1 VPKRGSEAYDTS
13 KAALSHLVR
22 ELAMALAPH
31 VRVNATAPATVLAG
45 SAMFPR
51 ERVTQSLEKYGIA
64 FSPAETTDALRAKL
78 AEFYAQRT
86 LTKRPIQPQLF
97 TARIRTLRCL
107 CLMACVTL
115 PLLSLGARMRPA
127 LAQANTEAALRA
139 DFQDPPPDC
148 RIMVRWW
155 WFGPAVSM
163 PELEREL
170 RTMKQAGIGGVEI
183 QPVYPLAL
191 DDPASGFH
199 NSPYLSDEFIN
210 DLRFASDTARALG
223 LRFDVTLGSG
233 WPFGG
238 PHIPVTQAA
247 GKLRVVQVSI
257 LSGSDSTAVPA
268 ITTGEKL
275 LAAFLSGSAPSF
287 SASQV
292 NLSDIRDGRLILT
305 PAPSPR
311 TVTWFIA
318 SRTGMTVKRP
328 AIGAEGFVLD
338 HFDRA
343 AIENHLHSVGERL
356 LAAFG
361 KTPPYAFFS
370 DSLEVYG
377 SDWTGDLLEQFRNRR
392 GYDLT
397 PYLPALVQDI
407 GPETSDVR
415 HDWGQTLTELINERY
430 LVPIR
435 EWTARH
441 GTRFR
446 SQTYG
451 IPAVSLSSNAL
462 VDLPE
467 GESDHWS
474 SFSPA
479 RWASSANHLYKNDV
493 TSAETWTWLHSP
505 AFRATPL
512 DIKADADLFFLQGVN
527 QIVGHG
533 WPYSPE
539 RIPGP
544 GWSFYAAAALNDHN
558 AWWPV
563 MPEIAHYL
571 QKVSY
576 LLRQGRPAIDVALLL
591 PTDDAWASFTLG
603 KDSVSE
609 SMEGL
614 LGPNVIPEILRAGL
628 NFDFVDAEAI
638 EKLGIPYPVLILP
651 RIERLP
657 LSTYQKIEQYAEKGG
672 LVIATRALPS
682 MAPGLLQEKTDTP
695 RVRAISQKL
704 FRESG
709 ARGYFLPH
717 DAGLSAFLH
726 QHFTADVSTSPKA
739 ADLGFVHRKMPFA
752 DVYFLANTSN
762 RPLSTTAV
770 FRATSRHSEWWDP
783 FSGEISSA
791 SSSPSIELH
800 LQPYESRVLVFG
812 DQNEVLQPPSNARSG
827 ERNGGSATIDLGG
840 GWTVTFPRISR
851 TIQMQELR
859 SWTDDE
865 ETRFYSGEAVY
876 EKDFTVSNNWLG
888 SRTYLDFGPGT
899 IVEPPTNGVTH
910 FRALLES
917 PVREVA
923 QVFINGQEEGS
934 IWKPPYELEV
944 TASIRIGQNHL
955 KIILYNLAINALA
968 GRVLPDYRLLNSL
981 YGQRFKPQGMENV
994 EPLPSGLL
1002 TAPRLVIVGA
1012 E

>member
-1 VPKRGSEAYDTS
+1 
-13 KAALSHLVR
+13 
-22 ELAMALAPH
+22 
-31 VRVNATAPATVLAG
+31 
-45 SAMFPR
+45 
-51 ERVTQSLEKYGIA
+51 
-64 FSPAETTDALRAKL
+64 
-78 AEFYAQRT
+78 
-86 LTKRPIQPQLF
+86 
-97 TARIRTLRCL
+97 
-107 CLMACVTL
+107 
-115 PLLSLGARMRPA
+115 MRPA
-127 LAQANTEAALRA
+127 LAQANTVATLQAG
-139 DFQDPPPDC
+139 FQDPPPDC
-148 RIMVRWW
+148 RIMMRWW
-155 WFGPAVSM
+155 WFGPAVSK

-170 RTMKQAGIGGVEI
+170 RTMKQAGIGSVEI

-191 DDPASGFH
+191 DDPVSGFH
-199 NSPYLSDEFIN
+199 NSPYLSDEFID
-210 DLRFASDTARALG
+210 DLRFAADTAHGLG

-257 LSGSDSTAVPA
+257 VPGSGSTAVPA

-275 LAAFLSGSAPSF
+275 LAAFLGGSGRSL

-292 NLSDIRDGRLILT
+292 NLSDIRDGRLIL
-305 PAPSPR
+305 PLAPSSQ

-343 AIENHLHSVGERL
+343 AIENHLHTVGERL

-361 KTPPYAFFS
+361 KNPPHAVFS

-407 GPETSDVR
+407 GPETSAVR

-430 LVPIR
+430 LVPIQ
-435 EWTARH
+435 EWAARH

-451 IPAVSLSSNAL
+451 IPAISLSSNAL

-467 GESDHWS
+467 GEGDHWR
-474 SFSPA
+474 SFSPT
-479 RWASSANHLYKNDV
+479 RWASSANHLYQNNV

-533 WPYSPE
+533 WPYSPQG
-539 RIPGP
+539 IPEP

-558 AWWPV
+558 PWWPV
-563 MPEIAHYL
+563 MPEVSRYL
-571 QKVSY
+571 QRVSY

-591 PTDDAWASFTLG
+591 PTDDARASFSLS

-609 SMEGL
+609 FMEGL
-614 LGPNVIPEILRAGL
+614 LGPNVIPEILSAGL

-651 RIERLP
+651 GIERLP

-695 RVRAISQKL
+695 KVRAISQEL
-704 FRESG
+704 FRKSG
-709 ARGYFLPH
+709 ARGHFLPG
-717 DAGLSAFLH
+717 DARLSAFLN
-726 QHFTADVSTSPKA
+726 QYFTADVSTSPKA

-762 RPLSTTAV
+762 RPMSTTAV
-770 FRATSRHSEWWDP
+770 FRATKRHAAWWDP
-783 FSGEISSA
+783 FSAGISSA
-791 SSSPSIELH
+791 STSPSIELH
-800 LQPYESRVLVFG
+800 LQPYESRVLVFS
-812 DQNEVLQPPSNARSG
+812 DQDEALQPPSNARSG
-827 ERNGGSATIDLGG
+827 ERQRRSATIDLGG

-851 TIQMQELR
+851 TIQMQELH
-859 SWTDDE
+859 SWTDDQ

-876 EKDFTVSNNWLG
+876 EKDFTVSTNWLG
-888 SRTYLDFGPGT
+888 SRAYLDFGPGT
-899 IVEPPTNGVTH
+899 TVEPPTNGLTH
-910 FRALLES
+910 FRALLGS

-923 QVFINGQEEGS
+923 QAFINGQDSGS
-934 IWKPPYELEV
+934 IWKPPFELDV
-944 TASIRIGQNHL
+944 TPSIRVGRNHL
-955 KIILYNLAINALA
+955 KIMVYNLAINALA
-968 GRVLPDYRLLNSL
+968 GRALPDYLLLNSR
-981 YGQRFKPQGMENV
+981 YGQRFKPQDMENL
-994 EPLPSGLL
+994 EPLSSGLL
-1002 TAPRLVIVGA
+1002 TAPRLVISGP